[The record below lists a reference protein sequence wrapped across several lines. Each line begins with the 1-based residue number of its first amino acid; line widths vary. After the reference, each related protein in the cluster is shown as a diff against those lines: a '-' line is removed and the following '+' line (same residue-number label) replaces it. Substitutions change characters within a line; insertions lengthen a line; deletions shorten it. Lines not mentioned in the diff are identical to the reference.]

1 MIIHKG
7 LLESG
12 RWFEFSLI
20 EQLANIGTDV
30 DRAIRYRQ
38 KGDLEA
44 SEAALFR
51 AIELIDFTVADPK
64 NKRRLREVLLAREF
78 LLDHFLGEDQ
88 YGMTDEF
95 WQRYFYDFNYAA
107 ALQNGK

>member
-1 MIIHKG
+1 MIIHKD
-7 LLESG
+7 LHASG
-12 RWFEFSLI
+12 RWFKFSLI

-44 SEAALFR
+44 SQAALFR

-64 NKRRLREVLLAREF
+64 NRRRLKEVLRAREF

-95 WQRYFYDFNYAA
+95 WQKYFYDFNYAA
-107 ALQNGK
+107 AIQKGK